1 MIKIDELSNEI
12 ARTIQ
17 EYSED
22 VEQAVQKV
30 LDKDSTE
37 LVNKLK
43 ATSPKKTG
51 EYAKGWTK
59 KKSTLDGRV
68 TYTVYN
74 KDRYQLTHLLEFG
87 HAKRNGGRV
96 PGQPHIGPVRDEIEE
111 QIVRDI
117 EAAVRGQ

>member
-87 HAKRNGGRV
+87 HAKRSGGRV
-96 PGQPHIGPVRDEIEE
+96 PGQPHIGPARDEIEE
-111 QIVRDI
+111 KIVRDI
-117 EAAVRGQ
+117 EAAVRGR

>member
-30 LDKDSTE
+30 LNKDSTE

-87 HAKRNGGRV
+87 HAKRSGGRV
-96 PGQPHIGPVRDEIEE
+96 PGQPHIGPARDEIEE
-111 QIVRDI
+111 KIVRDI
-117 EAAVRGQ
+117 EAAVRGR

>member
-30 LDKDSTE
+30 LNKDSTE